1 MVSAVHNALRQVGQ
15 VFGVAVLGALV
26 YARLPGGI
34 AGAPLSRASGRLFTA
49 GLHHALWLSGLA
61 MLAAAVLAAVLSHRR
76 ADGGG
81 RTASRQP
88 ALAARSPNP

>member
-61 MLAAAVLAAVLSHRR
+61 MLAAAVLSHRR
-76 ADGGG
+76 AYGGG